1 MANKGKTAALDLVN
15 KVINTIKSLPKKVG
29 EVGKNIVRG
38 IWNGIQSMIGWIK
51 GKIESFVS
59 GVVDGI
65 KGVLGIHSPSRVMNK
80 EVGRFMA
87 MGIGQGF
94 EDNIAKVYRQMQSA
108 VDFETQKLS
117 ANLSTTA
124 TNNKIFT
131 ANIKTQ
137 PSNVYLEG
145 RKVGRITTPSVTK
158 TLRGAGAY

>member
-1 MANKGKTAALDLVN
+1 MANKGKTAALNLVN
-15 KVINTIKSLPKKVG
+15 KVINTIKSLPKKVL

-38 IWNGIQSMIGWIK
+38 IWEGITGMIGWIK
-51 GKIESFVS
+51 DKISGFVS
-59 GVVDGI
+59 GIVDGI
-65 KGVLGIHSPSRVMNK
+65 KGVLGIHSPSKVMNK

-94 EDNIAKVYRQMQSA
+94 KDNIAKVYRQMKSA

-124 TNNKIFT
+124 TNNKMFT

-137 PSNVYLEG
+137 PANVYLEG
-145 RKVGRITTPSVTK
+145 RKVGRIVTPSVTK